1 MAPGTVVADR
11 YEVRRLLGEG
21 GMGQVYE
28 AVHKLTRRPVA
39 LKILR
44 PEFAQ
49 DGELVARFL
58 REAQAAAAVGD
69 SHVVDVFDMG
79 RVAERG
85 AFYLALELLSGQSL
99 TDLIAREAPLP
110 VARVVH
116 IGQQIASVIG
126 KAHRCSPRIVHRDL
140 KPDNVFLIERD
151 GANDFVKV
159 LDFGIAKLLG
169 DRSLDGPAPMSL
181 THTSQVLGTPLYMPP
196 EQLKDSRSID
206 ERADVYSIGVILY
219 EMLTAR
225 VPVAGAS
232 LAEQFYLLMSE
243 PIAPLKSLRAD
254 VDDALASLV
263 ERCLSR
269 DPDQRPRDATALA
282 ESLAALARR
291 APTTAVEPDAM
302 AMAMASTL
310 HATLSNGPTEPR
322 NITVAPPRPSGTT
335 VAPPSRKTVVVAIA
349 ASLLVTVAVIRRT
362 LVATPTHAPTSTL
375 PALDLPD
382 ARALESSTSDAAVPI
397 VAPASAPD
405 AALAVSQPTPTGP
418 SPAARASR
426 RAPSRADAGPAPR
439 AFANE
444 Q

>member
-28 AVHKLTRRPVA
+28 AVHRLTRRSVA

-44 PEFAQ
+44 PEYAQ

-79 RVAERG
+79 RIADRG
-85 AFYLALELLSGQSL
+85 AFYLALELLTGESL
-99 TDLIAREAPLP
+99 TDLVAREAPLP
-110 VARVVH
+110 VERVVH
-116 IGQQIASVIG
+116 IGQQIAAVIG
-126 KAHRCSPRIVHRDL
+126 KAHRCSPRIIHRDL

-151 GANDFVKV
+151 GARDFVKV

-169 DRSLDGPAPMSL
+169 DQSLDNPAPMSL

-219 EMLTAR
+219 EMLSGR

-243 PIAPLKSLRAD
+243 PITPLKSLRAD
-254 VDDALASLV
+254 VDDALSTLV

-269 DPDQRPRDATALA
+269 DLNLRPRDATALA
-282 ESLAALARR
+282 ESLAQLARR
-291 APTTAVEPDAM
+291 PSTAAEPEAV
-302 AMAMASTL
+302 AMASTL
-310 HATLSNGPTEPR
+310 HA
-322 NITVAPPRPSGTT
+322 APPQISQALRGNA
-335 VAPPSRKTVVVAIA
+335 VRPPSRKTVVVAIVASALVSVA
-349 ASLLVTVAVIRRT
+349 ALSRA
-362 LVATPTHAPTSTL
+362 LVATPPTPTTTPTPVAP
-375 PALDLPD
+375 DLPD
-382 ARALESSTSDAAVPI
+382 ARTPVLVESQPDAHASVVNAST
-397 VAPASAPD
+397 PD
-405 AALAVSQPTPTGP
+405 AAAAAPSPTPTGQ
-418 SPAARASR
+418 SATGLRSR
-426 RAPSRADAGPAPR
+426 RAHPRADAGPAPR
-439 AFANE
+439 PWANE